1 MISRRAYVLLLNIGF
16 DRTSRNFVVKRRYKN
31 ARMTS
36 VLFKMADVNVGY
48 FKGNL
53 DLLKHLH
60 LKYARKR
67 IQHAFVDMIGKSV
80 PRVTVWQHSAGP
92 HDAKQ

>member
-1 MISRRAYVLLLNIGF
+1 MCYLTQVILPRAYVLLLNISF

-48 FKGNL
+48 FKVNL
-53 DLLKHLH
+53 HLLKHLH

-67 IQHAFVDMIGKSV
+67 IHNAMGAWDGLRHFIVALPEPYI
-80 PRVTVWQHSAGP
+80 
-92 HDAKQ
+92 